1 MTLGAA
7 NGWLVVRPTN
17 SQTRSLLTAAA
28 AVLVTDS
35 LTDADICP
43 LTRPPLPEG
52 NCRVRLPWRG
62 LVTGGLVP
70 GEGANVEYRRRR
82 RPTVPEPAPCPRCQ
96 QTHTAFSLSRPGGIA
111 VPWCTASIGLHSLR
125 SYSILSFCLPAALSQ
140 SCWATPAT

>member
-62 LVTGGLVP
+62 LVSGGRVP

-82 RPTVPEPAPCPRCQ
+82 RPTVPEPAMPSVS
-96 QTHTAFSLSRPGGIA
+96 TDT
-111 VPWCTASIGLHSLR
+111 HSLQ
-125 SYSILSFCLPAALSQ
+125 P
-140 SCWATPAT
+140 